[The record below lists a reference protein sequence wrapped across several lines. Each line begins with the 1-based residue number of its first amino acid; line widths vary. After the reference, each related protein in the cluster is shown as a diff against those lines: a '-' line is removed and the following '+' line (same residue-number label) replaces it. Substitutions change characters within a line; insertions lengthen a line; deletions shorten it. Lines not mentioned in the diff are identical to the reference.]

1 MIDKSLF
8 ELPGVRR
15 MFPILGILAVFQ
27 FIAIAGQ
34 ALFLATAITKLWQG
48 QLFSHT
54 IPWVLGFFACF
65 FIREIINFG
74 RSKALDKL
82 AYQLATK
89 LRGDMLDKFF
99 RLGPVAIANLG
110 SGSAATTVIT
120 GIDQVENYIKLVLSK
135 VLNMMIIP
143 MLILIPVY
151 FLDWQSGIVLT
162 LTFPFAIIFMI
173 LLGYA
178 AQGRA
183 ERQYKTFQYLSNH
196 FLDSLRGI
204 STLKYFGLSKD
215 YSNSIYKTSEDF
227 RKETMGALRIAML
240 STFALDF
247 FASLSVAVVALFL
260 GLRLMSGD
268 ILLFPA
274 LAALILAPEYFLP
287 LRDFASDYHA
297 TLNGKNAL
305 AAVNEVLSTEE
316 NALAAVNEV
325 LSTEENTLSV
335 LTEKVTWS
343 ANSQLQ
349 LTELGKIY
357 DTGRGI
363 SNVNLSVN
371 GFKKIAIVGNSGSG
385 KSTLLSM
392 LAGFL
397 KPTAG
402 EIKLNE
408 QSLTSLTDE
417 NYRQS
422 VQFIPQKT
430 YIFAGTFRENLAF
443 YEPDSTDDEIKAAA
457 KLAGLESLL
466 AEIGLDGQIG
476 ASGRT
481 ISGGQAQRVA
491 LARAFLSHTRNILF
505 LDEPTAHLDI
515 ETELEIKANILPL
528 LENKLVFIATH
539 RLHWLSSM
547 DLVIVLNE
555 GQVAGIGT
563 PEQLL
568 SENTYY
574 QKLLSRMRGVDDDK
588 NLLDN
593 ETSESVKGQEE
604 KESERSNFSS
614 VNNKSTDSSVSQASS
629 DNGGQK

>member
-1 MIDKSLF
+1 M
-8 ELPGVRR
+8 
-15 MFPILGILAVFQ
+15 
-27 FIAIAGQ
+27 
-34 ALFLATAITKLWQG
+34 
-48 QLFSHT
+48 
-54 IPWVLGFFACF
+54 
-65 FIREIINFG
+65 
-74 RSKALDKL
+74 
-82 AYQLATK
+82 
-89 LRGDMLDKFF
+89 
-99 RLGPVAIANLG
+99 
-110 SGSAATTVIT
+110 
-120 GIDQVENYIKLVLSK
+120 
-135 VLNMMIIP
+135 
-143 MLILIPVY
+143 
-151 FLDWQSGIVLT
+151 
-162 LTFPFAIIFMI
+162 
-173 LLGYA
+173 
-178 AQGRA
+178 
-183 ERQYKTFQYLSNH
+183 
-196 FLDSLRGI
+196 RGI

-316 NALAAVNEV
+316 N
-325 LSTEENTLSV
+325 TLSV

-363 SNVNLSVN
+363 SNVILSVN

-385 KSTLLSM
+385 KSTFLSM

-457 KLAGLESLL
+457 KLAGLESLID
-466 AEIGLDGQIG
+466 EIGLDGQIG

-528 LENKLVFIATH
+528 LENKLVFIATQ

-574 QKLLSRMRGVDDDK
+574 QKLLSQMRGVDDDK

-593 ETSESVKGQEE
+593 ETSESVKDQEE

-614 VNNKSTDSSVSQASS
+614 VNDKSTDSSVSQASS

>member
-27 FIAIAGQ
+27 FVAIAGQ

-65 FIREIINFG
+65 LSREIINFG

-316 NALAAVNEV
+316 N
-325 LSTEENTLSV
+325 TLSV

-457 KLAGLESLL
+457 KLAGLESLID
-466 AEIGLDGQIG
+466 EIGLDGQIG

-563 PEQLL
+563 PAQLL

-574 QKLLSRMRGVDDDK
+574 QKLLSQMRGVDDDK

-593 ETSESVKGQEE
+593 ETSKSVKDQEE

-614 VNNKSTDSSVSQASS
+614 VNDKSTDSSVIQASS

>member
-34 ALFLATAITKLWQG
+34 ALFLSTAITKLWQG

-65 FIREIINFG
+65 LSREIINFG

-316 NALAAVNEV
+316 N
-325 LSTEENTLSV
+325 TLSV

-457 KLAGLESLL
+457 KLAGLESLID
-466 AEIGLDGQIG
+466 EIGLDGQIG

-574 QKLLSRMRGVDDDK
+574 QKLLSQMRGVDDDK

-593 ETSESVKGQEE
+593 ETSKSVKDQEE
-604 KESERSNFSS
+604 KVSERSNFSS
-614 VNNKSTDSSVSQASS
+614 VNDKSTDSSVSQASS

>member
-1 MIDKSLF
+1 MCLLVTLNMIDKSLF
-8 ELPGVRR
+8 ELPGVRK
-15 MFPILGILAVFQ
+15 MFPILGMLAVLQ

-34 ALFLATAITKLWQG
+34 ALFLAAAITKLWQE
-48 QLFSHT
+48 QLFSHV
-54 IPWVLGFFACF
+54 IPWVMGFLVCF
-65 FIREIINFG
+65 LSREIINFI
-74 RSKALDKL
+74 RAKSLDKL
-82 AYQLATK
+82 AYNLATK

-99 RLGPVAIANLG
+99 RLGPVAIGNLG

-135 VLNMMIIP
+135 VLNMMIVP

-227 RKETMGALRIAML
+227 RKETMGALRVAML

-247 FASLSVAVVALFL
+247 FASLSVAIVALFL

-305 AAVNEVLSTEE
+305 AAVNEVLSTD
-316 NALAAVNEV
+316 
-325 LSTEENTLSV
+325 ENTLSV
-335 LTEKVTWS
+335 LKDRVTWTEDS
-343 ANSQLQ
+343 SLQ
-349 LTELGKIY
+349 LTDLAKIY

-363 SNVNLSVN
+363 SEVNLTVK
-371 GFKKIAIVGNSGSG
+371 GFKKIALVGSSGSG

-397 KPTAG
+397 EPTAG
-402 EIKLNE
+402 EFKLNN
-408 QSLTSLTDE
+408 QILTSLTDE
-417 NYRQS
+417 MYRQS

-430 YIFAGTFRENLAF
+430 YIFAGTFRQNLAF
-443 YEPDSTDDEIKAAA
+443 YEPESTDEQINQAAE
-457 KLAGLESLL
+457 LAGLGSLL
-466 AEIGLDGQIG
+466 NEIGLDGQIG

-491 LARAFLSHTRNILF
+491 LARAFLSSTRNILF

-555 GQVAGIGT
+555 GQVEGIGT
-563 PEQLL
+563 HEQLL
-568 SENTYY
+568 AENSYY
-574 QKLLSRMRGVDDDK
+574 QKLLSQMRGVDDDK
-588 NLLDN
+588 KLLT
-593 ETSESVKGQEE
+593 E
-604 KESERSNFSS
+604 
-614 VNNKSTDSSVSQASS
+614 
-629 DNGGQK
+629 NGGHE

>member
-65 FIREIINFG
+65 LSREIINFG

-316 NALAAVNEV
+316 N
-325 LSTEENTLSV
+325 TLSV

-457 KLAGLESLL
+457 KLAGLESLID
-466 AEIGLDGQIG
+466 EIGLDGQIG

-574 QKLLSRMRGVDDDK
+574 QKLLSQMRGVDDDK
-588 NLLDN
+588 NLLGN
-593 ETSESVKGQEE
+593 ETSESVKDQEE

-614 VNNKSTDSSVSQASS
+614 VNDKSTDSSVRQASS

>member
-65 FIREIINFG
+65 LSREIINFG

-120 GIDQVENYIKLVLSK
+120 GIDQVENYVKLVLSK

-316 NALAAVNEV
+316 N
-325 LSTEENTLSV
+325 TLSV

-363 SNVNLSVN
+363 SNVILSVN
-371 GFKKIAIVGNSGSG
+371 GFKKIAIVGNSCSC
-385 KSTLLSM
+385 KSTLLSI

-457 KLAGLESLL
+457 KLAGLESLID
-466 AEIGLDGQIG
+466 EIGLDGQIG

-574 QKLLSRMRGVDDDK
+574 QKLLSQMRGVDDDK

-593 ETSESVKGQEE
+593 ETSESVKDQEE

-614 VNNKSTDSSVSQASS
+614 VHDKSTDSSVSQASS

>member
-65 FIREIINFG
+65 LSREIINFG

-316 NALAAVNEV
+316 N
-325 LSTEENTLSV
+325 TLSV
-335 LTEKVTWS
+335 LTEKITWS

-457 KLAGLESLL
+457 KLAGLESLID
-466 AEIGLDGQIG
+466 EIGLDGQIG

-563 PEQLL
+563 PAQLL

-574 QKLLSRMRGVDDDK
+574 QKLLSQMRGVDDDK

-593 ETSESVKGQEE
+593 ETSKSVKDQEE

-614 VNNKSTDSSVSQASS
+614 VNDKSTDSSVSQASS

>member
-65 FIREIINFG
+65 LSREIINFG

-316 NALAAVNEV
+316 N
-325 LSTEENTLSV
+325 TLSV

-457 KLAGLESLL
+457 KLAGLESLID
-466 AEIGLDGQIG
+466 EIGLDGQIG
-476 ASGRT
+476 ASGHT

-515 ETELEIKANILPL
+515 EIKANILPL

-574 QKLLSRMRGVDDDK
+574 QKLLSQMRGVDDDK

-593 ETSESVKGQEE
+593 ETSKSVKDQEE

-614 VNNKSTDSSVSQASS
+614 VNDKSTDSSVSQASS

>member
-8 ELPGVRR
+8 ELPGVRK
-15 MFPILGILAVFQ
+15 MFPILGMLAVLQ

-34 ALFLATAITKLWQG
+34 ALFLAAAITKLWQG
-48 QLFSHT
+48 QLFSHV
-54 IPWVLGFFACF
+54 IPWVMGFLVCF
-65 FIREIINFG
+65 LSREIINFI
-74 RSKALDKL
+74 RAKSLDKL
-82 AYQLATK
+82 AYNLATK

-99 RLGPVAIANLG
+99 RLGPVAIGNLG

-135 VLNMMIIP
+135 VLNMMIVP

-227 RKETMGALRIAML
+227 RKETMGALRVAML

-247 FASLSVAVVALFL
+247 FASLSVAIVALFL

-305 AAVNEVLSTEE
+305 AAVNEVLSTD
-316 NALAAVNEV
+316 
-325 LSTEENTLSV
+325 ENTLSV
-335 LTEKVTWS
+335 LKDRVTWTEDS
-343 ANSQLQ
+343 SLQ
-349 LTELGKIY
+349 LTDLAKIY

-363 SNVNLSVN
+363 SEVNLTVK
-371 GFKKIAIVGNSGSG
+371 GFKKIALVGSSGSG

-397 KPTAG
+397 EPTAG
-402 EIKLNE
+402 EFKLNN
-408 QSLTSLTDE
+408 QILTSLTDE
-417 NYRQS
+417 MYRQS

-430 YIFAGTFRENLAF
+430 YIFAGTFRQNLAF
-443 YEPDSTDDEIKAAA
+443 YEPESTDEQINQAAE
-457 KLAGLESLL
+457 LAGLGSLL
-466 AEIGLDGQIG
+466 NEIGLDGQIG

-491 LARAFLSHTRNILF
+491 LARAFLSRTRNILF
-505 LDEPTAHLDI
+505 LDEPTAHQDI

-555 GQVAGIGT
+555 GQVEGIGT
-563 PEQLL
+563 HEQLL
-568 SENTYY
+568 AENSYY
-574 QKLLSRMRGVDDDK
+574 QKLLSQMRGVDDDK
-588 NLLDN
+588 KLLT
-593 ETSESVKGQEE
+593 E
-604 KESERSNFSS
+604 
-614 VNNKSTDSSVSQASS
+614 
-629 DNGGQK
+629 NGGHE

>member
-48 QLFSHT
+48 QLFYHT

-65 FIREIINFG
+65 LSREIINFG
-74 RSKALDKL
+74 RSRALDKL

-316 NALAAVNEV
+316 N
-325 LSTEENTLSV
+325 TLSV

-457 KLAGLESLL
+457 KLAGLESLID
-466 AEIGLDGQIG
+466 EIGLDGQIG

-574 QKLLSRMRGVDDDK
+574 QKLLSQMRGVDDDK

-593 ETSESVKGQEE
+593 ETSESVKDQEE

-614 VNNKSTDSSVSQASS
+614 VNDKSTDSSVSQASS

>member
-65 FIREIINFG
+65 LSREIINFG

-316 NALAAVNEV
+316 N
-325 LSTEENTLSV
+325 TLSV

-371 GFKKIAIVGNSGSG
+371 GFKNIAIIGNSGSG

-457 KLAGLESLL
+457 KLAGLESLID
-466 AEIGLDGQIG
+466 EIGLDGQIG

-574 QKLLSRMRGVDDDK
+574 QKLLSQMRGVDDDK

-593 ETSESVKGQEE
+593 ETSKSVKDQEE
-604 KESERSNFSS
+604 KVSERSNFSS
-614 VNNKSTDSSVSQASS
+614 VNDKSTDSSVSQASS

>member
-65 FIREIINFG
+65 LSREIINFG

-316 NALAAVNEV
+316 N
-325 LSTEENTLSV
+325 TLSV

-397 KPTAG
+397 KPTTG

-457 KLAGLESLL
+457 KLAGLESLID
-466 AEIGLDGQIG
+466 EIGLDGQIG

-574 QKLLSRMRGVDDDK
+574 QKLLSQMRGVDDDK

-593 ETSESVKGQEE
+593 ETGKSVKDQEE
-604 KESERSNFSS
+604 KVSERSNFSS
-614 VNNKSTDSSVSQASS
+614 VNDKSTDSSVSQASS

>member
-65 FIREIINFG
+65 LSREIINFG

-316 NALAAVNEV
+316 N
-325 LSTEENTLSV
+325 TLSV

-457 KLAGLESLL
+457 KLAGLESLID
-466 AEIGLDGQIG
+466 EIGLDGQIG

-574 QKLLSRMRGVDDDK
+574 QKLLSQMRGVDDDK

-593 ETSESVKGQEE
+593 ETSKSVKDQEE

-614 VNNKSTDSSVSQASS
+614 VNDKSTDSSVIQASS

>member
-34 ALFLATAITKLWQG
+34 ALFLATAITKLWQV

-65 FIREIINFG
+65 LSREIINFG

-316 NALAAVNEV
+316 N
-325 LSTEENTLSV
+325 TLSV

-457 KLAGLESLL
+457 KLAGLESLID
-466 AEIGLDGQIG
+466 EIGLDGQIG

-574 QKLLSRMRGVDDDK
+574 QKLLSQMRGVDDDK

-593 ETSESVKGQEE
+593 ETSESVKDQEE

-614 VNNKSTDSSVSQASS
+614 VNDKSTDSSVSQASS

>member
-65 FIREIINFG
+65 LSREIINFG

-316 NALAAVNEV
+316 N
-325 LSTEENTLSV
+325 TLSV

-397 KPTAG
+397 KPSAG
-402 EIKLNE
+402 EIKLNV

-457 KLAGLESLL
+457 KLAGLESLID
-466 AEIGLDGQIG
+466 EIGLDGQIG

-574 QKLLSRMRGVDDDK
+574 QKLLSQMRGVDDDK

-593 ETSESVKGQEE
+593 ETSKSVKDQEE
-604 KESERSNFSS
+604 KVSERSNFSS
-614 VNNKSTDSSVSQASS
+614 VNDKSTDSSVSQASS

>member
-65 FIREIINFG
+65 LSREIINFG

-316 NALAAVNEV
+316 N
-325 LSTEENTLSV
+325 TLSV

-430 YIFAGTFRENLAF
+430 YILAGTFRENLAF

-457 KLAGLESLL
+457 KLAGLESLID
-466 AEIGLDGQIG
+466 EIGLDGQIG

-574 QKLLSRMRGVDDDK
+574 QKLLSQMRGVDDDK

-593 ETSESVKGQEE
+593 ETSESVKDQEE

-614 VNNKSTDSSVSQASS
+614 VNDKSTDSSVSQASS

>member
-65 FIREIINFG
+65 LSREIINFG

-316 NALAAVNEV
+316 N
-325 LSTEENTLSV
+325 TLSV

-363 SNVNLSVN
+363 SNVILSVN

-457 KLAGLESLL
+457 KLAGLESLID
-466 AEIGLDGQIG
+466 EIGLDGQIG

-539 RLHWLSSM
+539 RLHWLTSM

-574 QKLLSRMRGVDDDK
+574 QKLLSQMRGVDDDK

-593 ETSESVKGQEE
+593 ETSESVKDQEE

-614 VNNKSTDSSVSQASS
+614 VNDKSTDSSVSQASS

>member
-15 MFPILGILAVFQ
+15 IFPILGILAVFQ
-27 FIAIAGQ
+27 FIAISGQ

-65 FIREIINFG
+65 LSREIINFG

-316 NALAAVNEV
+316 N
-325 LSTEENTLSV
+325 TLSV
-335 LTEKVTWS
+335 LTEKITWS
-343 ANSQLQ
+343 TNSQLQ

-457 KLAGLESLL
+457 KLAGLESLID
-466 AEIGLDGQIG
+466 EIGLDGQIG

-574 QKLLSRMRGVDDDK
+574 QKLLSQMRGVDDDK

-593 ETSESVKGQEE
+593 KTSESVKDQEE

-614 VNNKSTDSSVSQASS
+614 VNDKSTDSSVSQASS

>member
-15 MFPILGILAVFQ
+15 MFSILGILAVFQ

-65 FIREIINFG
+65 LSREIINFG

-135 VLNMMIIP
+135 VLNMMVIP

-316 NALAAVNEV
+316 N
-325 LSTEENTLSV
+325 TLSL

-457 KLAGLESLL
+457 KLAGLESLID
-466 AEIGLDGQIG
+466 EIGLDGQIG

-539 RLHWLSSM
+539 RLHWISSM

-574 QKLLSRMRGVDDDK
+574 QKLLSQMRGVDDDK

-593 ETSESVKGQEE
+593 ETSKSVKDQEE
-604 KESERSNFSS
+604 KKSERSNFSS
-614 VNNKSTDSSVSQASS
+614 VNDKSTDSSVSQASS

>member
-1 MIDKSLF
+1 
-8 ELPGVRR
+8 

-65 FIREIINFG
+65 LSREIINFG

-120 GIDQVENYIKLVLSK
+120 GIDQVKNYIKLVLSK

-316 NALAAVNEV
+316 N
-325 LSTEENTLSV
+325 TLSV

-457 KLAGLESLL
+457 KLAGLESLID
-466 AEIGLDGQIG
+466 EIGLDGQIG

-574 QKLLSRMRGVDDDK
+574 QKLLSQMRGVDDDK

-593 ETSESVKGQEE
+593 ETSESVKDQEE

-614 VNNKSTDSSVSQASS
+614 VNDKSTDSSVSQASS

>member
-65 FIREIINFG
+65 LSREIINFG

-120 GIDQVENYIKLVLSK
+120 GIDQVENYVKLVLSK

-316 NALAAVNEV
+316 N
-325 LSTEENTLSV
+325 TLSV

-363 SNVNLSVN
+363 SNVILSVN

-457 KLAGLESLL
+457 KLAGLESLID
-466 AEIGLDGQIG
+466 EIGLDGQIG

-574 QKLLSRMRGVDDDK
+574 QKLLSQMRGVDDDK

-593 ETSESVKGQEE
+593 ETSESVKDQEE

-614 VNNKSTDSSVSQASS
+614 VHDKSTDSSVSQASS

>member
-1 MIDKSLF
+1 MCLLVTLNMIDKSLF
-8 ELPGVRR
+8 ELPGVRK
-15 MFPILGILAVFQ
+15 MFPILGMLAVLQ

-34 ALFLATAITKLWQG
+34 ALFLAAAITKLWQG
-48 QLFSHT
+48 QLFSHV
-54 IPWVLGFFACF
+54 IPWVMGFLVCF
-65 FIREIINFG
+65 LSREIINFI
-74 RSKALDKL
+74 RAKSLDKL
-82 AYQLATK
+82 AYNLATK

-99 RLGPVAIANLG
+99 RLGPVAIGNLG

-135 VLNMMIIP
+135 VLNMMIVP

-227 RKETMGALRIAML
+227 RKETMGALRVAML

-247 FASLSVAVVALFL
+247 FASLSVAIVALFL

-305 AAVNEVLSTEE
+305 AAVNEVLSTD
-316 NALAAVNEV
+316 
-325 LSTEENTLSV
+325 ENTLSV
-335 LTEKVTWS
+335 LKDRVTWTEDS
-343 ANSQLQ
+343 SLQ
-349 LTELGKIY
+349 LTDLAKIY

-363 SNVNLSVN
+363 SEVNLTVK
-371 GFKKIAIVGNSGSG
+371 GFKKIALVGSSGSG

-397 KPTAG
+397 EPTAG
-402 EIKLNE
+402 EFKLNN
-408 QSLTSLTDE
+408 QILTSLTDE
-417 NYRQS
+417 MYRQS

-430 YIFAGTFRENLAF
+430 YIFAGTFRQNLAF
-443 YEPDSTDDEIKAAA
+443 YERESTDEQINQAAE
-457 KLAGLESLL
+457 LAGLGSLL
-466 AEIGLDGQIG
+466 NEIGLDGQIG

-491 LARAFLSHTRNILF
+491 LARAFLSRTRNILF

-555 GQVAGIGT
+555 GQVEGIGT
-563 PEQLL
+563 HEQLL
-568 SENTYY
+568 AENSYY
-574 QKLLSRMRGVDDDK
+574 QKLLSQMRGVDDDK
-588 NLLDN
+588 KLLT
-593 ETSESVKGQEE
+593 E
-604 KESERSNFSS
+604 
-614 VNNKSTDSSVSQASS
+614 
-629 DNGGQK
+629 NGGHE

>member
-65 FIREIINFG
+65 LSREIINFG

-316 NALAAVNEV
+316 N
-325 LSTEENTLSV
+325 TLSV

-357 DTGRGI
+357 DTRRGI

-402 EIKLNE
+402 AIKLNE

-457 KLAGLESLL
+457 KLAGLESLID
-466 AEIGLDGQIG
+466 EIGLDGQIG

-574 QKLLSRMRGVDDDK
+574 QKLLSQMRGVDDDK

-593 ETSESVKGQEE
+593 ETSESVKDQEE
-604 KESERSNFSS
+604 KVSERSNFSS
-614 VNNKSTDSSVSQASS
+614 VNDKSTDSSVSQASS

>member
-65 FIREIINFG
+65 LSREIINFG

-204 STLKYFGLSKD
+204 STLKYFGMSKD

-316 NALAAVNEV
+316 N
-325 LSTEENTLSV
+325 TLSV

-363 SNVNLSVN
+363 SNVILSVN

-457 KLAGLESLL
+457 KLAGLESLID
-466 AEIGLDGQIG
+466 EIGLDGQIG

-574 QKLLSRMRGVDDDK
+574 QKLLSQMRGVDDDK

-593 ETSESVKGQEE
+593 ETSESVKDQEE

-614 VNNKSTDSSVSQASS
+614 VNDKSTDSSVSQASS

>member
-65 FIREIINFG
+65 LSREIINFG

-316 NALAAVNEV
+316 N
-325 LSTEENTLSV
+325 TLSV

-457 KLAGLESLL
+457 KLAGLESLID
-466 AEIGLDGQIG
+466 EIGLDGQIG

-574 QKLLSRMRGVDDDK
+574 QKLLSQMRGVDDDK

-614 VNNKSTDSSVSQASS
+614 VNDKSTDSSVSQASS

>member
-15 MFPILGILAVFQ
+15 IFPILGILAVFQ
-27 FIAIAGQ
+27 FIAISGQ

-65 FIREIINFG
+65 LSREIINFG

-316 NALAAVNEV
+316 N
-325 LSTEENTLSV
+325 TLSV
-335 LTEKVTWS
+335 LTEKITWS

-422 VQFIPQKT
+422 VQLIPQKT

-457 KLAGLESLL
+457 KLAGLESLID
-466 AEIGLDGQIG
+466 EIGLDGQIG

-574 QKLLSRMRGVDDDK
+574 QKLLSQMRGVDDDK

-593 ETSESVKGQEE
+593 ETSKSVKDQEE

-614 VNNKSTDSSVSQASS
+614 VNDKSTDSSVSQASS

>member
-65 FIREIINFG
+65 LSREIINFG

-316 NALAAVNEV
+316 N
-325 LSTEENTLSV
+325 TLSV

-349 LTELGKIY
+349 LTALGKIY

-457 KLAGLESLL
+457 KLAGLESLID
-466 AEIGLDGQIG
+466 EIGLDGQIG
-476 ASGRT
+476 AGGRT

-574 QKLLSRMRGVDDDK
+574 QKLLSQMRGVDDDK

-593 ETSESVKGQEE
+593 EMSKSVKDQEE
-604 KESERSNFSS
+604 KVSERSNFSS
-614 VNNKSTDSSVSQASS
+614 VNDKSTDSSVSQASS

>member
-65 FIREIINFG
+65 LSREIINFG

-316 NALAAVNEV
+316 N
-325 LSTEENTLSV
+325 TLSV

-363 SNVNLSVN
+363 SNVILSVN

-430 YIFAGTFRENLAF
+430 FIFAGTFRENLAF

-457 KLAGLESLL
+457 KLAGLESLID
-466 AEIGLDGQIG
+466 EIGLDGQIG

-574 QKLLSRMRGVDDDK
+574 QKLLSQMRGVDDDK

-593 ETSESVKGQEE
+593 ETSESVKDQEE

-614 VNNKSTDSSVSQASS
+614 VNDKSTDSSVSQASS

>member
-8 ELPGVRR
+8 ELPGVRK
-15 MFPILGILAVFQ
+15 MFPILGMLAVLQ

-34 ALFLATAITKLWQG
+34 ALFLAAAITKLWQG
-48 QLFSHT
+48 QLFSHV
-54 IPWVLGFFACF
+54 IPWVMGFLVCF
-65 FIREIINFG
+65 LSREIINFI
-74 RSKALDKL
+74 RAKSLDKL
-82 AYQLATK
+82 AYNLATK

-135 VLNMMIIP
+135 VLNMMIVP

-227 RKETMGALRIAML
+227 RKETMGALRVAML

-247 FASLSVAVVALFL
+247 FASLSVAIVALFL

-305 AAVNEVLSTEE
+305 SAVNEVLSTD
-316 NALAAVNEV
+316 
-325 LSTEENTLSV
+325 ENTLSV
-335 LTEKVTWS
+335 LKDRVTWTEDS
-343 ANSQLQ
+343 SLK
-349 LTELGKIY
+349 LTDLAKIY

-363 SNVNLSVN
+363 SEVNLTVK
-371 GFKKIAIVGNSGSG
+371 GFKKVALVGSSGSG

-397 KPTAG
+397 EPTAG
-402 EIKLNE
+402 KFKLND
-408 QSLTSLTDE
+408 QTLTSLTDE
-417 NYRQS
+417 KYRQS

-430 YIFAGTFRENLAF
+430 YIFAGTFRQNLAF
-443 YEPDSTDDEIKAAA
+443 YEPESTDEQINQAAE
-457 KLAGLESLL
+457 LAGLGSLL
-466 AEIGLDGQIG
+466 NEIGLDGQIG

-491 LARAFLSHTRNILF
+491 LARAFLSRTRNILF

-539 RLHWLSSM
+539 RLHWLLSM

-555 GQVAGIGT
+555 GQVEGIGT
-563 PEQLL
+563 HEQLL
-568 SENTYY
+568 AENGYY
-574 QKLLSRMRGVDDDK
+574 QKLLSQMRGVDDDK
-588 NLLDN
+588 KLLT
-593 ETSESVKGQEE
+593 E
-604 KESERSNFSS
+604 
-614 VNNKSTDSSVSQASS
+614 
-629 DNGGQK
+629 NGGHE

>member
-65 FIREIINFG
+65 LSREIINFG

-274 LAALILAPEYFLP
+274 LASLILAPEYFLP

-297 TLNGKNAL
+297 TLNGK
-305 AAVNEVLSTEE
+305 

-457 KLAGLESLL
+457 KLAGLESLID
-466 AEIGLDGQIG
+466 EIGLDGQIG

-574 QKLLSRMRGVDDDK
+574 QKLLSQMRGVDDDK

-593 ETSESVKGQEE
+593 ETSKSVKDQEE
-604 KESERSNFSS
+604 KVSERSNFSS
-614 VNNKSTDSSVSQASS
+614 VNDKSTDSSVSQASS

>member
-65 FIREIINFG
+65 LSREIINFG

-316 NALAAVNEV
+316 N
-325 LSTEENTLSV
+325 TLSV
-335 LTEKVTWS
+335 LTEKITWS

-363 SNVNLSVN
+363 SNVILSVN

-457 KLAGLESLL
+457 KLAGLESLID
-466 AEIGLDGQIG
+466 EIGLDGQIG

-563 PEQLL
+563 PAQLL

-574 QKLLSRMRGVDDDK
+574 QKLLSQMRGVDDDK

-593 ETSESVKGQEE
+593 ETSKSVKDQEE
-604 KESERSNFSS
+604 KVSERSNFSS
-614 VNNKSTDSSVSQASS
+614 VNDKSTDSSVSQASS

>member
-65 FIREIINFG
+65 LSREIINFG

-316 NALAAVNEV
+316 N
-325 LSTEENTLSV
+325 TLSV
-335 LTEKVTWS
+335 LTEKITWS

-457 KLAGLESLL
+457 KLAGLESLID
-466 AEIGLDGQIG
+466 EIGLDGQIG

-563 PEQLL
+563 PAQLL

-574 QKLLSRMRGVDDDK
+574 QKLLSQMRGVDDDK

-593 ETSESVKGQEE
+593 ETSESVKDQEE

-614 VNNKSTDSSVSQASS
+614 VNDKSTDSSVSQASS

>member
-34 ALFLATAITKLWQG
+34 ALFLATAITKLWQE

-65 FIREIINFG
+65 LSREIINFG

-82 AYQLATK
+82 AYQLAKK

-316 NALAAVNEV
+316 N
-325 LSTEENTLSV
+325 TLSV
-335 LTEKVTWS
+335 LTEKITWS

-457 KLAGLESLL
+457 KLSGLESLID
-466 AEIGLDGQIG
+466 EIGLDGQIG

-574 QKLLSRMRGVDDDK
+574 QKLLSQMRGVDDDK

-593 ETSESVKGQEE
+593 ETSESVKDQEE

-614 VNNKSTDSSVSQASS
+614 VNDKSTDSSVSQASS

>member
-34 ALFLATAITKLWQG
+34 ALFLATAITMLWQG

-65 FIREIINFG
+65 LSREIINFG

-316 NALAAVNEV
+316 N
-325 LSTEENTLSV
+325 TLSV

-457 KLAGLESLL
+457 KLAGLESLID
-466 AEIGLDGQIG
+466 EIGLDGQIG

-574 QKLLSRMRGVDDDK
+574 QKLLSQMRGVDDDK

-593 ETSESVKGQEE
+593 ETSESVKDQEE

-614 VNNKSTDSSVSQASS
+614 VNDKSTDSSVSQASS

>member
-65 FIREIINFG
+65 LSREIINFG

-227 RKETMGALRIAML
+227 RKETIGALRIAML

-297 TLNGKNAL
+297 TLNGK
-305 AAVNEVLSTEE
+305 

-457 KLAGLESLL
+457 KLAGLESLID
-466 AEIGLDGQIG
+466 EIGLDGQIG

-539 RLHWLSSM
+539 RLHWLTSM

-574 QKLLSRMRGVDDDK
+574 QKLLSQMRGVDDDK

-593 ETSESVKGQEE
+593 ETSESVKDQEE

-614 VNNKSTDSSVSQASS
+614 VNDKSTDSSVSQASS

>member
-65 FIREIINFG
+65 LSREIINFG

-316 NALAAVNEV
+316 N
-325 LSTEENTLSV
+325 TLSV

-457 KLAGLESLL
+457 KLAGLESLID
-466 AEIGLDGQIG
+466 EIGLDGQIG

-574 QKLLSRMRGVDDDK
+574 QKLLSQMRGVDDDK

-593 ETSESVKGQEE
+593 ETSESVKDQEE

-614 VNNKSTDSSVSQASS
+614 VNDKSTDSSVIQASS

>member
-34 ALFLATAITKLWQG
+34 ALFLATVITKLWQG

-65 FIREIINFG
+65 LSREIINFG

-316 NALAAVNEV
+316 N
-325 LSTEENTLSV
+325 TLSV

-457 KLAGLESLL
+457 KLAGLESLID
-466 AEIGLDGQIG
+466 EIGLDGQIG

-574 QKLLSRMRGVDDDK
+574 QKLLSQMRGVDDDK

-593 ETSESVKGQEE
+593 ETSESVKDQEE

-614 VNNKSTDSSVSQASS
+614 VNDKSTDSSVSQASS